1 MSLEEYHAQL
11 ADVEALISEAP
22 EDESFLKL
30 RDDLLELIALTK
42 QEQENQKQAQEE
54 QTVSAALLKNGHA
67 FESLTDPLLTQSIVV
82 HDANEQQEE
91 KSPADTP
98 VPVAVAKLDKK
109 IKQKIKKPF
118 EIPEHLVPLESD
130 TEVQRNKKK
139 RAIKA
144 LKSKHKAAQKEYEST
159 VKQSAWLDFSQKKR
173 KKGKAPGESIFKT
186 SDVGGKVGVVTASS
200 NAATVTSTST
210 SSKRQRHTFCD

>member
-1 MSLEEYHAQL
+1 MSLEEYQAQL

-42 QEQENQKQAQEE
+42 QEQEQQTQAQEGA
-54 QTVSAALLKNGHA
+54 TTSPTTTSASFRGDGFDTAVERLENIPMAQHPSQNGD
-67 FESLTDPLLTQSIVV
+67 TD
-82 HDANEQQEE
+82 N
-91 KSPADTP
+91 P
-98 VPVAVAKLDKK
+98 VPTAAKLDKK

-130 TEVQRNKKK
+130 TEAQRNKKK

-144 LKSKHKAAQKEYEST
+144 LKSKHKAAVKEYETS
-159 VKQSAWLDFSQKKR
+159 VKQSAWLDFSKKKR
-173 KKGKAPGESIFKT
+173 KKGTTGESIFKT
-186 SDVGGKVGVVTASS
+186 AEGGGKVGVVTVSS
-200 NAATVTSTST
+200 DSVTDNAAATNT
-210 SSKRQRHTFCD
+210 KRQRHTF

>member
-1 MSLEEYHAQL
+1 MSLEEYQAQL

-22 EDESFLKL
+22 GDESFLKL

-42 QEQENQKQAQEE
+42 QEEENQQAPQG
-54 QTVSAALLKNGHA
+54 QTMSAASLKNDYK
-67 FESLTDPLLTQSIVV
+67 FETSTDSLLSNTAAVPLDI
-82 HDANEQQEE
+82 NNQQDE
-91 KSPADTP
+91 KTSSVDTP
-98 VPVAVAKLDKK
+98 VPAVAKIDKK

-144 LKSKHKAAQKEYEST
+144 LKSKHKAALKEYETT

-173 KKGKAPGESIFKT
+173 KKGKGPGESIFKT
-186 SDVGGKVGVVTASS
+186 ADDGGKVGVVTAST
-200 NAATVTSTST
+200 NTAAVTSTSANP
-210 SSKRQRHTFCD
+210 KRQRHTF